1 MRIKFFRPRTTARLR
16 FRQVGKSSSSGRSR
30 KSQRRFQSLSAYFN
44 IQHWPDHDDLL
55 SLVDT
60 RNRSPRPGMAGVH
73 KNTKGLR
80 CPSFRSLTKSLDTFL
95 EIVAELREPNSPEP
109 CRPTCRRSTETGQRQ
124 SASVS
129 WPQTAKIVGGR
140 FQMGRQK
147 TPPVE
152 FCFET

>member
-44 IQHWPDHDDLL
+44 IQHWPDQLNDDLL

-80 CPSFRSLTKSLDTFL
+80 CPSFRSLMKSLVLFSKL
-95 EIVAELREPNSPEP
+95 LRNCGSRILQSHAGLLAAGPPKPGNSSPRQCHGRRQPRSWEVVFRRDARK
-109 CRPTCRRSTETGQRQ
+109 RPG
-124 SASVS
+124 
-129 WPQTAKIVGGR
+129 
-140 FQMGRQK
+140 
-147 TPPVE
+147 
-152 FCFET
+152 